1 MRANGWRNRHEAL
14 ELAAVRR
21 FSYLVPA
28 AVVAVLGAYTAI
40 SWWALAMV
48 LGAVMF
54 AWDWLWGDAH
64 LLQAGM
70 GSWFIGA
77 GVVGLMV
84 SYLLAQRLDLGVAEF
99 LALASGAARRVRWL
113 YNLPIIAVGS
123 LVYGVLILSKAD
135 W

>member
-1 MRANGWRNRHEAL
+1 M

-28 AVVAVLGAYTAI
+28 AAVAALGGYTTI

-48 LGAVMF
+48 LGGVVF

-64 LLQAGM
+64 LMQAGT
-70 GSWFIGA
+70 GAWFIGA
-77 GVVGLMV
+77 GVVGLLA
-84 SYLLAQRLDLGVAEF
+84 SYLLAQRLGLGVAEF

-113 YNLPIIAVGS
+113 YNLPAIAVGS
-123 LVYGVLILSKAD
+123 MVYGGLILSKAD

>member
-1 MRANGWRNRHEAL
+1 MAL

-28 AVVAVLGAYTAI
+28 AAVVALGAYTTI

-48 LGAVMF
+48 LGGVIF

-64 LLQAGM
+64 LMQAGT
-70 GSWFIGA
+70 GAWFIGA
-77 GVVGLMV
+77 GVVGLLA
-84 SYLLAQRLDLGVAEF
+84 SYLLAQRLGLGVAEF

-113 YNLPIIAVGS
+113 YNLPAIAVGS
-123 LVYGVLILSKAD
+123 MVYGGLILSKAD

>member
-1 MRANGWRNRHEAL
+1 MAL

-28 AVVAVLGAYTAI
+28 AAVAALGAYTTI

-48 LGAVMF
+48 LGGVVF

-64 LLQAGM
+64 LMQAGT
-70 GSWFIGA
+70 GAWFIGA
-77 GVVGLMV
+77 GVVGLLA
-84 SYLLAQRLDLGVAEF
+84 SYLLAQRLGLGVAEF

-113 YNLPIIAVGS
+113 YNLPAIAVGS
-123 LVYGVLILSKAD
+123 MVYGGLILSKAD

>member
-1 MRANGWRNRHEAL
+1 M

-28 AVVAVLGAYTAI
+28 AAVAALGAYTTI

-48 LGAVMF
+48 LGGVVF

-64 LLQAGM
+64 LMQAGT
-70 GSWFIGA
+70 GAWFIGA
-77 GVVGLMV
+77 GVVGLLA
-84 SYLLAQRLDLGVAEF
+84 SYLLAQRLGLGVAEF

-113 YNLPIIAVGS
+113 YNLPAIAVGS
-123 LVYGVLILSKAD
+123 MVYGGLILSKAD

>member
-1 MRANGWRNRHEAL
+1 M

-21 FSYLVPA
+21 FSYLAPA
-28 AVVAVLGAYTAI
+28 AAVAVLGAFTTI

-48 LGAVMF
+48 LGGVVF

-64 LLQAGM
+64 LMQAGT
-70 GSWFIGA
+70 GAWFIGA
-77 GVVGLMV
+77 GVVGLLA
-84 SYLLAQRLDLGVAEF
+84 SYLLAQRLGLGVAEF

-113 YNLPIIAVGS
+113 YNLPAIAVGS
-123 LVYGVLILSKAD
+123 MVYGGLILSKAD

>member
-1 MRANGWRNRHEAL
+1 MAL

-28 AVVAVLGAYTAI
+28 AAVAALGGYTTI

-48 LGAVMF
+48 LGGVVF

-64 LLQAGM
+64 LMQAGT
-70 GSWFIGA
+70 GAWFIGA
-77 GVVGLMV
+77 GVVGLLA
-84 SYLLAQRLDLGVAEF
+84 SYLLAQRLGLGVAEF

-113 YNLPIIAVGS
+113 YNLPAIAVGS
-123 LVYGVLILSKAD
+123 MVYGGLILSKAD